1 MAYLVPIWRR
11 SLCAVTGAIVG
22 GFAGLIMQLLQLPLH
37 PPLLTTSEAVKI
49 GLILGL
55 AGWLGM
61 LVVLAAWLHYRLSQ
75 IAGPALVNSLL
86 SAALTV
92 FACNIFRYPI
102 IDTVLGLLIGTL
114 VGWLLCLTCGKLT
127 TGQEVRP

>member
-22 GFAGLIMQLLQLPLH
+22 GFTGMIMQLLQSPLH
-37 PPLLTTSEAVKI
+37 PPLLTISEVLKI

-61 LVVLAAWLHYRLSQ
+61 LVVLAVWLHYRLSQ

-86 SAALTV
+86 SAILTV
-92 FACNIFRYPI
+92 FVSNIFRYSI
-102 IDTVLGLLIGTL
+102 IDTVLGIFIGTV
-114 VGWLLCLTCGKLT
+114 VGWLLCLACGKLT
-127 TGQEVRP
+127 TMQEVKP